1 MSYRYRA
8 YPAVDQLDGLFM
20 HANHARF
27 VWNLAVEQN
36 SYFRVGGRLSPPPN
50 SPARYRQLAQARA
63 DNEWLAAGSSS
74 VQQAALRDFDRAMK
88 AFFSGSHRKPSW
100 RKASRDNGFCIRD
113 VNVEKLNRRWG
124 RVFVP
129 KVGWLRFRLSRALPT
144 KSGMARVTL
153 DPAGRW
159 HVSFTAAQTEIKRKS
174 TEGVVGIDR
183 GVATTLALSTGQHY
197 QVPHSPHADRKARKL
212 AARMS
217 RAQRGSKRRDRTKLA
232 LAKVHAQSAD
242 RRKNW
247 VEKTTT
253 TLIRDHDV
261 IVLEDLRIKN
271 MVRKPKP
278 KLDPEIPGAFLP
290 NQARAKAGLNRSIHR
305 SCWGLFAQRLQD
317 KATVSGVTVVKVN
330 PAYSSVE
337 CRACGH
343 TASENR
349 ESQAIFRCVKCG
361 HQNHADTNAAESVLA
376 RGLRLA
382 PTPGHEGQD
391 LAPARSARGNPEKSV
406 ARTTRTKAAA

>member
-8 YPAVDQLDGLFM
+8 YPDAAQIGGLSV
-20 HANHARF
+20 HASHTRF

-36 SYFRVGGRLSPPPN
+36 SYFRVAGRLRPPPN
-50 SPARYRQLAQARA
+50 SAARFRQLAEARA

-74 VQQAALRDFDRAMK
+74 VQQQALRDYDRALQG
-88 AFFSGSHRKPSW
+88 FFGGSHRKPSW
-100 RKASRDNGFCIRD
+100 RKAGRDEGFCIRD
-113 VNVEKLNRRWG
+113 VKAEKVNRRWG

-129 KVGWLRFRLSRALPT
+129 KVGWLRFRLSRPLPA

-159 HVSFTAAQTEIKRKS
+159 HVSFTATQPEIKRES
-174 TEGVVGIDR
+174 TGSDVGIDR
-183 GVATTLALSTGQHY
+183 GVATTLALSSGQHY
-197 QVPHSPHADRKARKL
+197 QVPHSGKADRKARKL
-212 AARMS
+212 AQRLS
-217 RAQRGSKRRDRTKLA
+217 RAKRGSKRRDETKRA
-232 LAKVHAQSAD
+232 LAKVHARAAD

-247 VEKTTT
+247 IEKTTT
-253 TLIRDHDV
+253 ELIRDHDV

-278 KLDPEIPGAFLP
+278 KPDADQPGAFLP

-317 KATVSGVTVVKVN
+317 KATVSGVSVIKVN

-343 TASENR
+343 TATENR
-349 ESQAIFRCVKCG
+349 ESQATFCCVECG
-361 HQNHADTNAAESVLA
+361 HSNHADTNAAQNVLA
-376 RGLRLA
+376 RGMRLA

-391 LAPARSARGNPEKSV
+391 PAPAGSARGNPEKSV